1 MEVSTT
7 KRSLPSNME
16 VFYHVMMFAIGF
28 ALGCA
33 LECQRQIKRD
43 EKKYPTSNLFE
54 WSDGSF
60 HDKKEPH
67 L

>member
-1 MEVSTT
+1 
-7 KRSLPSNME
+7 ME